1 MRKNFLP
8 GISGGRNRKNWE
20 DFRVISGKLR
30 EIYGKTI
37 FLKKQNFSVCNKLE
51 MWYIIELE

>member
-1 MRKNFLP
+1 MRKIFSREYP
-8 GISGGRNRKNWE
+8 AGETGKNWG